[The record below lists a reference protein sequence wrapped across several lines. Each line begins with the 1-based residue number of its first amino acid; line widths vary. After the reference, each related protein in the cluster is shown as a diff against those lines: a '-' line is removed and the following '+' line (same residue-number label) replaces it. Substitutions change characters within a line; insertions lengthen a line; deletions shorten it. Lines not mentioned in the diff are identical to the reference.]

1 MMMRSLCVF
10 CGANSGF
17 LPEYAKSGRALGRL
31 LAERSIR
38 LVYGGGSVGMMGIV
52 ADAVLEHGGEVI
64 GVIPDFLATKELLH
78 AGVKDMRVVQT
89 MHDRKSLMAELAD
102 GFAALPGGLGTFE
115 ELFEVL
121 TWTQLGLYRKPIGF
135 LNVQGFFDP
144 LIGLID
150 HAREAGFCRPEHL
163 RLFCTAETPP
173 DLLTRMANHE
183 LPAVPKWF
191 TNEQI

>member
-1 MMMRSLCVF
+1 MMRSLCVF

-17 LPEYAKSGRALGRL
+17 DPEYAAIGRALGKL

-89 MHDRKSLMAELAD
+89 MHDRKALMAELAD

-135 LNVQGFFDP
+135 LNVRGFFDP

-163 RLFCTAETPP
+163 GLFCTAETPP

>member
-1 MMMRSLCVF
+1 MRSLCVF

-17 LPEYAKSGRALGRL
+17 LPEYADSGRALGRL
-31 LAERSIR
+31 LAQRSIR

-89 MHDRKSLMAELAD
+89 MHDRKALMGELAD

-163 RLFCTAETPP
+163 GLFCTAETPA
-173 DLLTRMANHE
+173 DLLTRMANHN